1 MLRVDDLHS
10 GYGTS
15 RILRGVT
22 LSAGSGLVTVVVGR
36 NGVGKTTLLKTIM
49 GLIDARRGRID
60 IDERSIAGR
69 APHEIARAGVAYVP
83 EGRQIYPQLTVA
95 ENLQVGQRRPSRQ
108 WPSERLFTLFPNL
121 AERLRN
127 PGSSL
132 SGGEQQML
140 AIARALVIDPTVML
154 LDEPSQGLAPKI
166 VAELSKLIRQLAQE
180 GMTILL
186 VEQNLRLTEAV
197 GDRILVMQKGQIVHD
212 GSGEEFRANGEEIRR
227 KWLTA

>member
-1 MLRVDDLHS
+1 MLRVDNLHS

-15 RILRGVT
+15 QILRGVT
-22 LSAGSGLVTVVVGR
+22 LEAGTGLVTVVIGR

-49 GLIDARRGRID
+49 GLVEAREGRID
-60 IDERSIAGR
+60 IDDRAITKR
-69 APHEIARAGVAYVP
+69 APHEIARAGVVYVP
-83 EGRQIYPQLTVA
+83 EGRHIFPALTVA

-108 WPSERLFTLFPNL
+108 WPAQRLFTLFPNL
-121 AERLRN
+121 AERMGN
-127 PGSSL
+127 AGSAL

-140 AIARALVIDPTVML
+140 AIARALVIDPKVML

-186 VEQNLRLTEAV
+186 VEQNLRLSEAV
-197 GDRILVMQKGQIVHD
+197 GDRILVMQRGQIVHD
-212 GSGEEFRANGEEIRR
+212 GSGDEFRADGEEIRR

>member
-1 MLRVDDLHS
+1 MLRVDNLHS

-15 RILRGVT
+15 QILRGVT
-22 LSAGSGLVTVVVGR
+22 LESGTGLVTVVIGR

-49 GLIDARRGRID
+49 GLVEAREGRID
-60 IDERSIAGR
+60 IDDRAITKR
-69 APHEIARAGVAYVP
+69 APHEIARAGVVYVP
-83 EGRQIYPQLTVA
+83 EGRHIFPALTVA

-108 WPSERLFTLFPNL
+108 WPAQRLFTLFPNL
-121 AERLRN
+121 AERMGN
-127 PGSSL
+127 AGSAL

-140 AIARALVIDPTVML
+140 AIARALVIDPKVML

-186 VEQNLRLTEAV
+186 VEQNLRLSEAV
-197 GDRILVMQKGQIVHD
+197 GDRILVMQRGQIVHD
-212 GSGEEFRANGEEIRR
+212 GSGDEFRADGEEIRR